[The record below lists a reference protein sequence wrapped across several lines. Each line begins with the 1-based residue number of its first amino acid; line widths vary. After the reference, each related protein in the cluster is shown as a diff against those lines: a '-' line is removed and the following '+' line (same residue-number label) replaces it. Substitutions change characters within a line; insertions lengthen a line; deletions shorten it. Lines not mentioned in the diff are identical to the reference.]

1 MRRREFIALAGST
14 LPLPRSA
21 RAAAVLCHVLLVA
34 RRLERLPTAK
44 AQVKLSNNFVRNP
57 TSRLMTEEFCENI
70 VTSLGYGFV
79 AWQPHTHS
87 TVVRSWSSR
96 TTH

>member
-1 MRRREFIALAGST
+1 MYVPGSPAGRGHT
-14 LPLPRSA
+14 LPFTPVR
-21 RAAAVLCHVLLVA
+21 A
-34 RRLERLPTAK
+34 RRFEGLPTAK

-70 VTSLGYGFV
+70 VTRLGYGFV
-79 AWQPHTHS
+79 AWQPHTYS

-96 TTH
+96 TTR